1 MFRCVCGGILIFSN
15 IFSWY
20 FQYSDDRFGIKV
32 SINNQIFFCLY
43 FFQTVMTIIGDQP
56 AVSHAS
62 VRMEL
67 CVILSKEPASVLQ
80 GLSGATVRT
89 NVQPGTLGK
98 VVCRS
103 ASVGLEDPV
112 IKQLEN
118 VHVGMDSLGPCKC
131 LNSLHEWK
139 NNCFSISQKCNYNI
153 LTNQTRLKKKS
164 LKLRCLW
171 IIINIVRNNL

>member
-1 MFRCVCGGILIFSN
+1 
-15 IFSWY
+15 
-20 FQYSDDRFGIKV
+20 
-32 SINNQIFFCLY
+32 
-43 FFQTVMTIIGDQP
+43 MTIIGDQP
-56 AVSHAS
+56 AGSHVS

-80 GLSGATVRT
+80 GLSGASVRT

-103 ASVGLEDPV
+103 ASVGLVDPV

-118 VHVGMDSLGPCKC
+118 VYVGMDSLGPCKC

-139 NNCFSISQKCNYNI
+139 NNYFCISPKCNYYSI
-153 LTNQTRLKKKS
+153 LTNQNQASK
-164 LKLRCLW
+164 
-171 IIINIVRNNL
+171 N